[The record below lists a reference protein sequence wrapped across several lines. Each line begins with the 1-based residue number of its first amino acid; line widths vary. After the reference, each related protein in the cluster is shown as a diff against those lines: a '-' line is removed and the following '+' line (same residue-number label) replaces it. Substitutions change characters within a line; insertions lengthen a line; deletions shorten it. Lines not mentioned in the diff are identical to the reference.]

1 MTTLRVRDYA
11 VAPGGRYRKDGPF
24 SGEEFRDDILVPQL
38 LAAADRNEDVV
49 VELDGVAGYGSS
61 FLEEVFGGLVRRGV
75 MAQQDIGRVLSVLAT
90 ERLFKPY
97 EMLAQRYM
105 QAEQQRMAAQV

>member
-1 MTTLRVRDYA
+1 MTTLRVKDYA

-24 SGEEFRDDILVPQL
+24 SGEAFRDDVLVPEL
-38 LAAADRNEDVV
+38 LAAAGKNEQVI

-75 MAQQDIGRVLSVLAT
+75 MTQKDIGRVLRVLAK
-90 ERLFKPY
+90 EHLFKPY
-97 EMLAQRYM
+97 ERLVERHMQKAQ
-105 QAEQQRMAAQV
+105 ADLAAQG